1 MLRSILTIVEASLT
15 LGAAAHSQSPQE
27 AGHYLFVWAGDQAN
41 KGNDFLAVIDA
52 DPASPSSGQSG
63 DRLHLLKLNE
73 ATGALAIDGAFRD
86 ADGQPGFNFGKREW
100 PHGWAG
106 EGKPHGAVFSR

>member
-1 MLRSILTIVEASLT
+1 MPAVHGYIVLDIADGTRPIEVSRLTISDTYAPHWT
-15 LGAAAHSQSPQE
+15 G
-27 AGHYLFVWAGDQAN
+27 W
-41 KGNDFLAVIDA
+41 DA
-52 DPASPSSGQSG
+52 KSRRLVVTSGQSG

-73 ATGALAIDGAFRD
+73 ATGALTIDGAFRD

-100 PHGWAG
+100 PHDWAG